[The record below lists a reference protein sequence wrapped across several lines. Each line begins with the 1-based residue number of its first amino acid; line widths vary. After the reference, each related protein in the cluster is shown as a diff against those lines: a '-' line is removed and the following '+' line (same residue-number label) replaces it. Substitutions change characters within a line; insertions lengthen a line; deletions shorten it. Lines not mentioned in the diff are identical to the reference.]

1 MGQEH
6 DSLEVVIQNEA
17 LFKAVYDLISPEDT
31 MNVGNIFK
39 VPFTKIYQCF
49 ELYKESNVLEAVSL
63 ITGKSVEEYLK
74 CPANEAIKFMKWL
87 EQEIEKCV
95 QVLNSIPS
103 VPNNDMAAAGIS
115 DLDEFGEFNI
125 YYSITKNPADWEQ
138 IGNLPFELV
147 FTKMKMD
154 GVNSVIQHNY
164 NEIIKNKK

>member
-1 MGQEH
+1 MEH
-6 DSLEVVIQNEA
+6 QDSLEVVIQNEA
-17 LFKAVYDLISPEDT
+17 LFKAVYELIEPEDT
-31 MNVGNIFK
+31 LNVGNIFK

-49 ELYKESNVLEAVSL
+49 DLYKENNVFEAVAL
-63 ITGKSVEEYLK
+63 VTGINVEDLLK
-74 CPANEAIKFMKWL
+74 EPANKTIKFMKWL
-87 EQEIEKCV
+87 QQEIEKCI
-95 QVLNSIPS
+95 QVMNSIPS

-125 YYSITKNPADWEQ
+125 YYSITKNPIEWEQ
-138 IGNLPFELV
+138 IGSLPFELV

>member
-17 LFKAVYDLISPEDT
+17 LFKAVYDLINPEDT

-39 VPFTKIYQCF
+39 VSFTKIYQCF
-49 ELYKESNVLEAVSL
+49 ELYKESNILEAVSL

-125 YYSITKNPADWEQ
+125 YYSITK
-138 IGNLPFELV
+138 IL
-147 FTKMKMD
+147 
-154 GVNSVIQHNY
+154 
-164 NEIIKNKK
+164 